1 MEIKEL
7 YKKFLKAKGVDPKLR
22 NLVAGKKIDVSK
34 KGLWDKNRKQVIVPS
49 NRITMK
55 GPNGEQDFFKKP
67 VIATGLQSGQR
78 VMMQPGGEY
87 YFPNDKAVHEVR
99 MEEGGIIQP
108 FLKMQEGAVV
118 ESTDKEVVQR
128 PISEYKKQF
137 EDEIKDLPSWYE
149 RNRAKIKSTVPSEYL
164 QSPDRPFYFP
174 KIYPTFNEEDN
185 PSPSAQGVP
194 NYYKALYEKGLDNRI
209 NISSKPENTEISKVE
224 NDPSTIMSHEIG
236 HYLNHNNPE
245 VFLHNRIKLA
255 EAGINKTYG
264 YKNFYT
270 NELKENFSDERK
282 SNEFI
287 SDAYALK
294 QDMRNKGYYDYT
306 KGEKL
311 TPEIWEKYKQNHGN
325 TFNAQRFNKVFK
337 NENDVLEIPTQ
348 IFSWTDSFKDPKHF
362 TTETELG
369 NALTYLPKK
378 DSPLYLKDKE
388 FWDKK
393 EENLKQYP
401 DYIKNNRRKEFYV
414 AEAENLSPDLT
425 RKPSPKIKSKFQDNI
440 TFPSENWF
448 DENVNNKSKD
458 LTEQWKETSRANP
471 LYKSS
476 DEKMINFLN
485 EIVKNNSNTNRYSA
499 QDGGS
504 IQTDITSPIR
514 QKASTTQDAFNAML
528 AQYETN
534 KATPETDASSPED
547 MGFQLG
553 GDVPVV
559 IDSLFSNF
567 AKGLGKK
574 YAQMGMN
581 NVGIPED
588 ETPIRPSD
596 LPSLPQDAGKF
607 NQLLYNKA
615 DSRQKRLQA
624 EFDVKE
630 AADKEIRYVNNPKYA
645 DLLTAEFYG
654 PEKTYDDLNE
664 EESAKINDILTNRRT
679 NLKNINLVS
688 ADLTK
693 KGIKAGYDPNLHTMY
708 VPQIPT
714 DRGVHSHE
722 FSHVGDQALFDE
734 STNPGVGTYFT
745 EQINKGMYPKES
757 LEFLNQPSSLKLN
770 QTIGGNRE
778 QDFNEADY
786 LQDPS
791 EVKARLRALRD
802 SSIQQGYKLL
812 EPGYDIKKY
821 NKGFNKEEKKQY
833 DQLKSSGLSDDKI
846 NELMYL
852 FAKNNT
858 PQSVMA
864 QKGAFIPYQSPRP
877 FLRTSPAG
885 LAGYSDNTRVVTPE
899 SNLTD
904 ADRERITQIE
914 LAKRRGTI
922 SQGKKETAYEKA
934 KRKSSFVEQEKE
946 RTGSASPIS
955 YVIDA
960 VNPANVAFSAVDLVG
975 NTGSAIKNT
984 AKGNF
989 SEAGNDLLQAGVNAL
1004 GVLPAAS
1011 QLKNIAKP
1019 LSKLARISPSQYKS
1033 IPTIN
1038 NFSKFDELTPQS
1050 MDDIYHRVVNNP
1062 GYSDDVQEAIDYWQE
1077 YTHASPALDKSFTLE
1092 LGEDLPLT
1100 RRLKTPLTFDESGY
1114 VINSGKPTAF
1124 SAGLGN
1130 DVLGQH
1136 RVHLMAPKGT
1146 KVSPIS
1152 RAASSTTMQ
1161 GEREV
1166 LFPTTSKFKK
1176 LHSRVNPQTGLED
1189 YIIGLEMKKGG
1200 VVQMQKGGGKTPSKK
1215 KAKYTSDNPEYT
1227 YDQKGNL
1234 YYKSKNVEAPQV
1246 EKIKLNKLNPTVGEV
1261 AETMGSNAPIDA
1273 TYKNSENKLVMPP
1286 SRFLNQLTDDYI
1298 KPNVIG
1304 KKFGEIEQ
1312 NTGNFLDEGYSK
1324 NRTWVSNPLESI
1336 ETTMKYLDGPNLNAY
1351 FLKPNK
1357 TIPGYTDVKN
1367 TDTLGYVNEEQA
1379 SNPGKEL
1386 VPREPGSEK
1395 YKQYNNWFTPYN
1407 TWNRS
1412 RQMAV
1417 EMQNNPEIKEWA
1429 KLHNIDLSSKPRT
1442 SEEASRETQSGEYF
1456 APKLAEQINANR
1468 GIKAGDDIV
1477 GPPLSNNYNT
1487 RIIQN
1492 PNAFDLVGY
1501 GDKDKINKFTAKYK
1515 KENNINGPYESIPY
1529 EKQAEYK
1536 QRLFK
1541 ELGIDADPNEVYMHL
1556 NRSPLNEYTS
1566 GMKNGG
1572 TASESV
1578 TCSNCGHSWKISEGG
1593 LNTLSCHKCGGNAKM
1608 QMGGMSIPGVNGS
1621 VVSNTNAPSLYKKYK
1636 KK

>member
-34 KGLWDKNRKQVIVPS
+34 KGLWDKKKKQVIVPS

-55 GPNGEQDFFKKP
+55 GPNGEQDFFKRP
-67 VIATGLQSGQR
+67 VVATGLQSGRQ

-108 FLKMQEGAVV
+108 FLKMQEG
-118 ESTDKEVVQR
+118 
-128 PISEYKKQF
+128 
-137 EDEIKDLPSWYE
+137 
-149 RNRAKIKSTVPSEYL
+149 
-164 QSPDRPFYFP
+164 
-174 KIYPTFNEEDN
+174 
-185 PSPSAQGVP
+185 
-194 NYYKALYEKGLDNRI
+194 
-209 NISSKPENTEISKVE
+209 
-224 NDPSTIMSHEIG
+224 
-236 HYLNHNNPE
+236 
-245 VFLHNRIKLA
+245 
-255 EAGINKTYG
+255 
-264 YKNFYT
+264 
-270 NELKENFSDERK
+270 
-282 SNEFI
+282 
-287 SDAYALK
+287 
-294 QDMRNKGYYDYT
+294 
-306 KGEKL
+306 
-311 TPEIWEKYKQNHGN
+311 
-325 TFNAQRFNKVFK
+325 
-337 NENDVLEIPTQ
+337 
-348 IFSWTDSFKDPKHF
+348 
-362 TTETELG
+362 
-369 NALTYLPKK
+369 
-378 DSPLYLKDKE
+378 
-388 FWDKK
+388 
-393 EENLKQYP
+393 
-401 DYIKNNRRKEFYV
+401 
-414 AEAENLSPDLT
+414 
-425 RKPSPKIKSKFQDNI
+425 
-440 TFPSENWF
+440 
-448 DENVNNKSKD
+448 
-458 LTEQWKETSRANP
+458 
-471 LYKSS
+471 
-476 DEKMINFLN
+476 
-485 EIVKNNSNTNRYSA
+485 
-499 QDGGS
+499 GS
-504 IQTDITSPIR
+504 IQTDITTPIR
-514 QKASTTQDAFNAML
+514 QKASATQDAFNAML

-664 EESAKINDILTNRRT
+664 EESAKINHILTNRRT

-722 FSHVGDQALFDE
+722 FSHVGDQAAFE
-734 STNPGVGTYFT
+734 EGVNPGVGTYFT
-745 EQINKGMYPKES
+745 EQINTGMYPKES
-757 LEFLNQPSSLKLN
+757 PEFLNQPSSLKLN

-778 QDFNEADY
+778 EDFNEADY

-1050 MDDIYHRVVNNP
+1050 MDDIYQRVVNNP

-1077 YTHASPALDKSFTLE
+1077 YKHASPALDKSFTLE

-1200 VVQMQKGGGKTPSKK
+1200 VVQMQNGASVLLNKPTAESQPNKEAMTAMMKSKIAYGDAFRNPTAMRMTNRDPRSYTFSSEDEMNGGELAGSRGNIYAGSYGDMVVPGIQDVNGKL
-1215 KAKYTSDNPEYT
+1215 KYVAEPFSGENVKRTMQQSMRFDNPEDAQYF
-1227 YDQKGNL
+1227 GEN
-1234 YYKSKNVEAPQV
+1234 YK
-1246 EKIKLNKLNPTVGEV
+1246 EV
-1261 AETMGSNAPIDA
+1261 APMMS
-1273 TYKNSENKLVMPP
+1273 SWNK
-1286 SRFLNQLTDDYI
+1286 
-1298 KPNVIG
+1298 K
-1304 KKFGEIEQ
+1304 
-1312 NTGNFLDEGYSK
+1312 
-1324 NRTWVSNPLESI
+1324 
-1336 ETTMKYLDGPNLNAY
+1336 
-1351 FLKPNK
+1351 
-1357 TIPGYTDVKN
+1357 
-1367 TDTLGYVNEEQA
+1367 
-1379 SNPGKEL
+1379 
-1386 VPREPGSEK
+1386 
-1395 YKQYNNWFTPYN
+1395 
-1407 TWNRS
+1407 
-1412 RQMAV
+1412 
-1417 EMQNNPEIKEWA
+1417 
-1429 KLHNIDLSSKPRT
+1429 
-1442 SEEASRETQSGEYF
+1442 
-1456 APKLAEQINANR
+1456 
-1468 GIKAGDDIV
+1468 
-1477 GPPLSNNYNT
+1477 
-1487 RIIQN
+1487 
-1492 PNAFDLVGY
+1492 
-1501 GDKDKINKFTAKYK
+1501 
-1515 KENNINGPYESIPY
+1515 
-1529 EKQAEYK
+1529 
-1536 QRLFK
+1536 
-1541 ELGIDADPNEVYMHL
+1541 
-1556 NRSPLNEYTS
+1556 
-1566 GMKNGG
+1566 KNGG
-1572 TASESV
+1572 IASESV

-1621 VVSNTNAPSLYKKYK
+1621 VVANTNAPSLYKKYK